1 MGPLYFIYK
10 NISSL
15 VMPIMINELPPITK
29 ATRDMNKIP
38 IPGRDG
44 FLTEDFETHQG
55 TIKSCECTILD
66 ITQIDQVLTWLDGP
80 GEVIFSNQPDRK
92 YQACIINQIPFNR
105 FMRNKWYKFII
116 IFDCQPLP
124 LMLNNPMITLTAPGS
139 IYNSGTYKS
148 KPVMKIYGTGAI
160 DLTINGSMIH
170 LTNVVDYVTVDS
182 VLVDAYK
189 DTAPKNNDMIG
200 DFPVLELGESLF
212 SWSGTV
218 TKVEITPNFRY
229 L

>member
-1 MGPLYFIYK
+1 
-10 NISSL
+10 
-15 VMPIMINELPPITK
+15 
-29 ATRDMNKIP
+29 
-38 IPGRDG
+38 
-44 FLTEDFETHQG
+44 
-55 TIKSCECTILD
+55 
-66 ITQIDQVLTWLDGP
+66 
-80 GEVIFSNQPDRK
+80 
-92 YQACIINQIPFNR
+92 
-105 FMRNKWYKFII
+105 
-116 IFDCQPLP
+116 
-124 LMLNNPMITLTAPGS
+124 
-139 IYNSGTYKS
+139 
-148 KPVMKIYGTGAI
+148 MKIYGTGAI